1 MEIRVRELFT
11 IGHSTH
17 TSERFVDLLRMHE
30 ITAVC
35 DVRSDPYSKFNPQF
49 NRETLQT
56 ELKRYGIA
64 YVFLGKELGPRS
76 DAPDCYVK
84 GKVDYNRLS
93 QTGLFQEGLGRVR
106 QGMKSYRIALMCS
119 EKDPIMCHRTILVC
133 RHLRVKGMRIRHI
146 LDDGSIEENDLAIK
160 RLMELLKLQERDLF
174 HSPEE
179 MIERAYDVQG
189 DRIAFV
195 KKDGDDSSNNG
206 KGRDE

>member
-1 MEIRVRELFT
+1 MAELYT
-11 IGHSTH
+11 VGHSTH
-17 TSERFVDLLRMHE
+17 TIDRFIELLSMHE

-56 ELKRYGIA
+56 ELKRHGIA

-76 DAPDCYVK
+76 DDPACYVK
-84 GKVDYNRLS
+84 GKVDYNCLS
-93 QTGLFQEGLGRVR
+93 QTEIFQEGLGRVR

-133 RHLRVKGMRIRHI
+133 RRLRVEGIRIRHI
-146 LDDGSIEENDLAIK
+146 LDDGSIEENDQAIK
-160 RLMELLKLQERDLF
+160 RLMELLKLSERDLF

-195 KKDGDDSSNNG
+195 KKDGEDSSNNG
-206 KGRDE
+206 RGRG

>member
-1 MEIRVRELFT
+1 MKRRDLMAELYT

-17 TSERFVDLLRMHE
+17 SIDRFIELLSMHE

-49 NRETLQT
+49 NRQTLQA
-56 ELKRYGIA
+56 ELKRHGVA

-76 DAPDCYVK
+76 DAPDCYVE
-84 GKVDYNRLS
+84 GKVDYNRLA
-93 QTGLFQEGLGRVR
+93 QTGLFQEGLRRVR
-106 QGMKSYRIALMCS
+106 AGMKSYRIALMCS

-133 RHLRVKGMRIRHI
+133 RHVRAEGLRIRHI
-146 LDDGSIEENDLAIK
+146 LDDGSVEENDQAIK
-160 RLMELLKLQERDLF
+160 RLMELLKLSERDLF

-195 KKDGDDSSNNG
+195 KKDGED
-206 KGRDE
+206 

>member
-1 MEIRVRELFT
+1 MAELYT

-17 TSERFVDLLRMHE
+17 TIDRFIELLSMHE

-76 DAPDCYVK
+76 DAPDCYVE

-106 QGMKSYRIALMCS
+106 QGMKSYRIALMCA

-133 RHLRVKGMRIRHI
+133 RHFRAEGMRIRHI
-146 LDDGSIEENDLAIK
+146 LNDGSIEENDQTIK
-160 RLMELLKLQERDLF
+160 RLMKLLKLQERDLF

-179 MIERAYDVQG
+179 MIERTYDVQG

-195 KKDGDDSSNNG
+195 KKDGEDSSNNG
-206 KGRDE
+206 RGRG

>member
-1 MEIRVRELFT
+1 MAELYT

-17 TSERFVDLLRMHE
+17 TIDRFIELLSMHE

-49 NRETLQT
+49 NHETLQI
-56 ELKRYGIA
+56 ELKRHGVA

-76 DAPDCYVK
+76 NDPNCYMK

-93 QTGLFQEGLGRVR
+93 QTGLFQEGLRRVR

-119 EKDPIMCHRTILVC
+119 EKDPVMCHRTILVC
-133 RHLRVKGMRIRHI
+133 RHLRTEGMRIRHI
-146 LDDGSIEENDLAIK
+146 LDDDSIEENDQAVK
-160 RLMELLKLQERDLF
+160 RLMELLKLPERDLF

-179 MIERAYDVQG
+179 MIERAYDLQG

-195 KKDGDDSSNNG
+195 KKNGEKSSNNG
-206 KGRDE
+206 NEGGGIK

>member
-1 MEIRVRELFT
+1 MAELYT

-17 TSERFVDLLRMHE
+17 SIDRFIELLSMHE

-49 NRETLQT
+49 NRQTLQA
-56 ELKRYGIA
+56 ELKRHGVA

-76 DAPDCYVK
+76 DAPDCYVE
-84 GKVDYNRLS
+84 GKVDYNRLA
-93 QTGLFQEGLGRVR
+93 QTGLFQEGLRRVR
-106 QGMKSYRIALMCS
+106 AGMKSYRIALMCS

-133 RHLRVKGMRIRHI
+133 RHVRAEGLRIRHI
-146 LDDGSIEENDLAIK
+146 LDDGSVEENDQAIK
-160 RLMELLKLQERDLF
+160 RLMELLKLSERDLF

-195 KKDGDDSSNNG
+195 KKDGED
-206 KGRDE
+206 

>member
-1 MEIRVRELFT
+1 MRELFT

-49 NRETLQT
+49 NHETLQT
-56 ELKRYGIA
+56 ELKRHGIA

-76 DAPDCYVK
+76 NDPDCYVK

-93 QTGLFQEGLGRVR
+93 QTGHFHEGLRRVG
-106 QGMKSYRIALMCS
+106 QGMKSYRIALMCA

-133 RHLRVKGMRIRHI
+133 RHLRVEEMRIRHI
-146 LDDGSIEENDLAIK
+146 LDDGSIEENDQAIK
-160 RLMELLKLQERDLF
+160 RLMELLKLPERDLF

-179 MIERAYDVQG
+179 MIERAYDLQG

-195 KKDGDDSSNNG
+195 KKDGEDSSNNG
-206 KGRDE
+206 KGRG

>member
-1 MEIRVRELFT
+1 MAELYT

-17 TSERFVDLLRMHE
+17 TIDRFIELLSMHE

-49 NRETLQT
+49 NHETLQT
-56 ELKRYGIA
+56 ELKRHGIA

-76 DAPDCYVK
+76 DAPDCYVE

-133 RHLRVKGMRIRHI
+133 RHLRGEGMRIRHI
-146 LDDGSIEENDLAIK
+146 LDDGSIEENGQAIK
-160 RLMELLKLQERDLF
+160 RLMVLLKLQERDLF

-206 KGRDE
+206 RGRG

>member
-1 MEIRVRELFT
+1 MAELYT
-11 IGHSTH
+11 VGHSTH
-17 TSERFVDLLRMHE
+17 TIDRFIELLSMHE

-49 NRETLQT
+49 NNETLQT
-56 ELKRYGIA
+56 ELKRHGIA

-76 DAPDCYVK
+76 DDPACYVE

-93 QTGLFQEGLGRVR
+93 QTGLFQEGLRRVR
-106 QGMKSYRIALMCS
+106 QGMKSYRIALMCA
-119 EKDPIMCHRTILVC
+119 EKDPVMCHRTILAC
-133 RHLRVKGMRIRHI
+133 RHLRAGGMRIRHI
-146 LDDGSIEENDLAIK
+146 LDDGSIEENDQTIK

-179 MIERAYDVQG
+179 MIERAYDLQG

-195 KKDGDDSSNNG
+195 KKDGEDSSNNG
-206 KGRDE
+206 KGRG